1 VLAVPRRP
9 ADHPADDLRRAR
21 FFGSAVF
28 FFNGLV
34 FASLVPRLPEIRT
47 ALDLGPAAY
56 GLVVAAMP
64 AGALSL
70 GLLAPRTMA
79 RLGTAR
85 VATLG
90 MIVLAAV
97 FALVGAA
104 PVAVLFAAGMFLAGG
119 TDAIVDVAQNSHAL
133 RLQRLYG
140 RSIITS
146 FHALWS
152 FGSLT
157 GGVLGSV
164 AAGAG
169 LPVAW
174 HMLVIA
180 VLTSLAMLASRGGLL
195 PDDGPATLDTSPGS
209 ALPAEGG
216 LATIPVETPRIA
228 TGSSDPGRDSRWLDE
243 RSEQGGAKQD
253 DRADGPVAGSRR
265 PVRPW
270 AMLAVL
276 GAIGTVGAMVE
287 DGGSNW
293 SGVHLDVTHHLS
305 PGITGLGFVLFTA
318 GMLAARLLADRVID
332 RFGRRAVVGVGGLG
346 VAVGFA
352 LAALWPEP
360 VAAVAGFAIAGVGT
374 AALIPLA
381 MDAADEIVG
390 LAPGVGLT
398 VVSWVLRAGSL
409 LSPVVVGAVAEVTGV
424 GHALLLIAAA
434 GAIVAVCSRALPARR
449 AG

>member
-1 VLAVPRRP
+1 
-9 ADHPADDLRRAR
+9 
-21 FFGSAVF
+21 
-28 FFNGLV
+28 
-34 FASLVPRLPEIRT
+34 
-47 ALDLGPAAY
+47 
-56 GLVVAAMP
+56 MP

-195 PDDGPATLDTSPGS
+195 PDDGPATLDISPGS
-209 ALPAEGG
+209 AIPAEN
-216 LATIPVETPRIA
+216 AV
-228 TGSSDPGRDSRWLDE
+228 DV
-243 RSEQGGAKQD
+243 D
-253 DRADGPVAGSRR
+253 DRPSGQFGMVEGSDRTDGPVDVSRR
-265 PVRPW
+265 PMRPW

-293 SGVHLDVTHHLS
+293 SGIHLDVTHHLS

-360 VAAVAGFAIAGVGT
+360 AGAVAGFAIAGVGT

-381 MDAADEIVG
+381 MDAADEIPG
-390 LAPGVGLT
+390 LRPGVALT

-424 GHALLLIAAA
+424 GHALLLVAAA
-434 GAIVAVCSRALPARR
+434 GAIVAVCARALPARR